1 MDTAPIPA
9 HAHIVPGEINVFW
22 VFSFLAIA
30 VLLGMSAVISGSEVA
45 FFSLRQSDLDR
56 YRNSNQSAEK
66 AIRKLLSNPHLLLA
80 NILILNNLVNLSVV
94 TISTFLM
101 WDMAATRRPTET
113 IVGIVTLL
121 TTFCITFFGEV
132 IPKFYA
138 SRHYWGWAHRLAS
151 AWLLADSIL
160 SPISWPMMRLSRFVE
175 KRVRRKGYSSTVD
188 ELHQALELTVSQ
200 QSSEQER
207 GILKGIVNFGT
218 LTVKQVMRPRMDISA
233 IDIEANFHELL
244 EQINKLRF
252 SRCPVY
258 RETIDHVEGILYIKD
273 LLPHLDRGADF
284 NWRILLRPVFFVPE
298 IKKLDILLKDF
309 QTKHVHLA
317 LVVDEYG
324 GTSGLITLEDLLEE
338 IVGDINDEF
347 DEVHLTYQKVDN
359 QNFIFEGKTSIHEM
373 CKALAIPSDYF
384 DEVKGENESAG
395 GLMLELN
402 HILPKQGEVIS
413 FGKFLFTMLSVDSV
427 RILRVKV
434 TIQN

>member
-1 MDTAPIPA
+1 MDTDPILA
-9 HAHIVPGEINVFW
+9 NIFSGEINVFW

-30 VLLGMSAVISGSEVA
+30 VLLAMSAAISGSEVA

-56 YRNSNQSAEK
+56 CHNSNHSSEK

-101 WDMAATRRPTET
+101 WDMAATRRPAET

-138 SRHYWGWAHRLAS
+138 SRHYWGWARSLAS
-151 AWLLADSIL
+151 GWLLAERIL
-160 SPISWPMMRLSRFVE
+160 SPISWPMMRMSRFVE

-188 ELHQALELTVSQ
+188 ELHQALELTASR
-200 QSSEQER
+200 QSSEQEK
-207 GILKGIVNFGT
+207 GILEGIVNFGT
-218 LTVKQVMRPRMDISA
+218 LAVKQVMRPRMDISA
-233 IDIEANFHELL
+233 IDIEVNFHELL

-258 RETIDHVEGILYIKD
+258 RQTLDNMEGILYIKD
-273 LLPHLDRGADF
+273 LLPHLDKGVDF
-284 NWRILLRPVFFVPE
+284 DWRVLLRPVFFVPE
-298 IKKLDILLKDF
+298 IKKLDVLLKDF

-373 CKALAIPSDYF
+373 CKTLAIPADYF
-384 DEVKGENESAG
+384 DEVKGENESVG
-395 GLMLELN
+395 GLMLELH
-402 HILPKQGEVIS
+402 HILPKQGEVIL
-413 FGKFLFTMLSVDSV
+413 FGKFLFTMLSVDSL

>member
-1 MDTAPIPA
+1 MDTGPILTA
-9 HAHIVPGEINVFW
+9 TIFFGEINLFW
-22 VFSFLAIA
+22 VSSFVAIA
-30 VLLGMSAVISGSEVA
+30 ILLGMSAMISGSEVA

-56 YRNSNQSAEK
+56 YRHSRHSSEK
-66 AIRKLLSNPHLLLA
+66 AIHKLLSNPHLLLA
-80 NILILNNLVNLSVV
+80 NILIMSNLVNLSVV

-101 WDMAATRRPTET
+101 WDMAATRRPAET

-121 TTFCITFFGEV
+121 TTFFITFFGEV

-138 SRHYWGWAHRLAS
+138 SRHYWGWAHHMANV
-151 AWLLADSIL
+151 WLVIERIL
-160 SPISWPMMRLSRFVE
+160 SPISWPMMRMSRFVE

-200 QSSEQER
+200 QSSEQEK

-218 LTVKQVMRPRMDISA
+218 LTVKQVMRSRMDISA
-233 IDIEANFHELL
+233 IDVEVNFHELID
-244 EQINKLRF
+244 QINKLRF

-258 RETIDHVEGILYIKD
+258 RHTIDHIEGVLYIKD
-273 LLPHLDRGADF
+273 LLPHLEKGADF

-298 IKKLDILLKDF
+298 TKKLDALLKNF

-347 DEVHLTYQKVDN
+347 DEVHLTYQKIDN

-373 CKALAIPSDYF
+373 CKALAIPADYF
-384 DEVKGENESAG
+384 DEVKGENESVG

-402 HILPKQGEVIS
+402 HLLPRQGEVIS
-413 FGKFLFTMLSVDSV
+413 FGKFLFTMVSVDSL

-434 TIQN
+434 TIQD